1 MTHVYPYEYS
11 HYNMHNINKFWK
23 RRYIFYTRIK
33 IYVFIF
39 KNSRALLTYS
49 VNFKRARK
57 VQINFTIIYY
67 VPTSLDLWISLNEI
81 RVARTPMYVSKI
93 VFIEK
98 TFKTLKCSFIIY
110 ILYNDMRS
118 FLRLFFILHS
128 IPVNC
133 FLITYT
139 YIRVINH
146 RCNILNFIFHTS
158 LLHFS
163 NL

>member
-1 MTHVYPYEYS
+1 
-11 HYNMHNINKFWK
+11 MHEKFK
-23 RRYIFYTRIK
+23 LI
-33 IYVFIF
+33 
-39 KNSRALLTYS
+39 LLLL
-49 VNFKRARK
+49 
-57 VQINFTIIYY
+57 IYY
-67 VPTSLDLWISLNEI
+67 ILCTSLDLWISLNEI

-110 ILYNDMRS
+110 ILLYNDMRS

-139 YIRVINH
+139 YNSRIRVIYH
-146 RCNILNFIFHTS
+146 RCNILNFIFHTY

-163 NL
+163 NLVKYNQFIKRWTFNKMANTLHRRS